1 MGGETWVGVAEGNQG
16 EGGGWVNATKG
27 RWETALVF
35 FWAVFFSGFGELCKK
50 PVFESNRFL
59 NLIQGEVG
67 RQFLRRM
74 GWSPGS
80 GETGPLVGP
89 RI

>member
-1 MGGETWVGVAEGNQG
+1 M
-16 EGGGWVNATKG
+16 NATEG
-27 RWETALVF
+27 WWETALVS
-35 FWAVFFSGFGELCKK
+35 FWAVVFSGFGELCKK

-59 NLIQGEVG
+59 SLIQGEVG
-67 RQFLRRM
+67 RRQFLRRM

-80 GETGPLVGP
+80 GATGPLVGP